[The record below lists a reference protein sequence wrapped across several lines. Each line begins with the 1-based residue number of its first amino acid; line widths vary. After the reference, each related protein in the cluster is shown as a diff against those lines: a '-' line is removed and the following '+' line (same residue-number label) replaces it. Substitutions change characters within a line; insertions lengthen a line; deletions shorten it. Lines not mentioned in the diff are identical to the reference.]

1 MTDRGQ
7 TANDYLIGV
16 GILLVSVTTVF
27 TFFPTV
33 YQPFEDPVSA
43 DERTIS
49 DRVAEDL
56 IEKHRTTFDERT
68 LDYGA
73 LEAQISQDNL
83 TDTDQALSGI
93 PELKTVNINVRVQK
107 RPGGKVLVEGGAGF
121 DDQDPPQAAVTNR
134 VFAAASSGEC
144 TNSCRLVVRVWS
156 L

>member
-16 GILLVSVTTVF
+16 SILLVSVTTVF
-27 TFFPTV
+27 TFFPTI
-33 YQPFEDPVSA
+33 YQPFEDSVSA

-49 DRVAEDL
+49 DRVAGNL
-56 IEKHRTTFDERT
+56 IEKHQTTFDEQT
-68 LDYGA
+68 LDYER
-73 LEAQISQDNL
+73 LETQIRQGNL
-83 TDTDQALSGI
+83 TGNDQALSGI
-93 PELKTVNINVRVQK
+93 LELKTVNINVRIQK
-107 RPGGKVLVEGGAGF
+107 RPGGSALVEGGAEF

-144 TNSCRLVVRVWS
+144 ANGCRLVVRVWS